1 MRRKLINTKSLIY
14 ISLIAVFTLVSY
26 VSDQGVIRQEDN
38 LRKSDIKIDNLTT
51 GIYTVDSISYQ
62 IISLNDFVTENLVE
76 LNRNQ
81 NFWIKSLVLLDKNS
95 KYADEIMIDNS
106 IDYDYLI
113 EKVKNRFMFHY
124 RQILTNTI
132 KIVDR
137 FELIHQWNKKYYE
150 NYFDKEGYYIAETLN
165 WNFQT
170 LFEKNIDSFYLKDFD
185 YYYLPTTEK
194 AIEEFNINNF
204 FDIYT
209 FSHFLLRNIENFYS
223 TINKDLEKFEKL
235 SLEYSNSLDTE
246 LTNNKKISSLKN
258 FLVLAS
264 IISQILSLF
273 FLLLFFRNILIT
285 KI

>member
-51 GIYTVDSISYQ
+51 SIYTVDSISNQ
-62 IISLNDFVTENLVE
+62 LLSLNDFVTENLVE

-124 RQILTNTI
+124 RQIF
-132 KIVDR
+132 V
-137 FELIHQWNKKYYE
+137 
-150 NYFDKEGYYIAETLN
+150 
-165 WNFQT
+165 
-170 LFEKNIDSFYLKDFD
+170 
-185 YYYLPTTEK
+185 
-194 AIEEFNINNF
+194 
-204 FDIYT
+204 
-209 FSHFLLRNIENFYS
+209 
-223 TINKDLEKFEKL
+223 
-235 SLEYSNSLDTE
+235 
-246 LTNNKKISSLKN
+246 
-258 FLVLAS
+258 
-264 IISQILSLF
+264 
-273 FLLLFFRNILIT
+273 ILILEEVLLESLLGQ
-285 KI
+285 